1 MECLPLWP
9 TDICEKGRTLSKTYG
24 IKARAIG
31 NTHGEHI
38 ENLLEQIKNEKKSSS
53 FPPPFPP
60 QNLKENPWGTHW
72 EPVGIKGK

>member
-1 MECLPLWP
+1 MGL
-9 TDICEKGRTLSKTYG
+9 KQG
-24 IKARAIG
+24 AIG

-53 FPPPFPP
+53 FPPAPPP

-72 EPVGIKGK
+72 EPVGTKGK